1 MGTECIL
8 VIGNNSPLI
17 YAMDT
22 LLIPETGINAI
33 KSTANDLQNLL
44 EEICEFNAR
53 VVILEDVEI
62 TSDESQSLAQM
73 LMSKRELKFIVV
85 LRNSN
90 HIYVFRK
97 DEVLIQNSSDF
108 IEAIRSA

>member
-1 MGTECIL
+1 
-8 VIGNNSPLI
+8 
-17 YAMDT
+17 
-22 LLIPETGINAI
+22 
-33 KSTANDLQNLL
+33 
-44 EEICEFNAR
+44 
-53 VVILEDVEI
+53 
-62 TSDESQSLAQM
+62 M

-108 IEAIRSA
+108 IEAIGQLRHININSEEDVCMSDENLQFVIPGNFYTIIQSDYHQGGQA